1 MLQPHLMRKVKRNPT
16 YEYAAR
22 QKPLILEGKP

>member
-1 MLQPHLMRKVKRNPT
+1 MRKVKRNPT